1 MLLLP
6 NDGIVAVLRNML
18 ELLRLIV
25 NFIEGFNHKLSYFLP
40 SLHLLTKLLCEVK
53 SFASSFRVEL
63 NIFVLLLCVETTIRV
78 V

>member
-1 MLLLP
+1 VLLLS
-6 NDGIVAVLRNML
+6 NDGIIAVLCNML

-40 SLHLLTKLLCEVK
+40 SLHLPTKLLCEVK

-63 NIFVLLLCVETTIRV
+63 GIFVLLLSVETTIRV